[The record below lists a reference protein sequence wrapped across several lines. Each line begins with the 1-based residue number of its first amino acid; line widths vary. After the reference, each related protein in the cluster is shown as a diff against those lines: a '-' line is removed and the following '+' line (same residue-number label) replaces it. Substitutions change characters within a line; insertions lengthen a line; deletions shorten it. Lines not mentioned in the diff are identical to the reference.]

1 MSKLIYVETSV
12 PSFYF
17 DTRTAH
23 NMQAMRQWTR
33 KWWALPKFDRE
44 LVVGAPVLVEL
55 DEAPAS
61 KRDKALE
68 LIEELRVLP
77 YVNEIAEI
85 VEAYFAHKL
94 MPLEAQG
101 DADHLA
107 FASFYNCD
115 VLVTWNCKHLA
126 NANKFGHIYRVNGL
140 LGLRTPALV
149 TPQQLL
155 EQDDENERR

>member
-1 MSKLIYVETSV
+1 MDRLVYVETSV

-17 DTRTAH
+17 DIRTGH
-23 NMQAMRQWTR
+23 DMRAMRDWTR
-33 KWWALPKFDRE
+33 EWWTLPKFNQE
-44 LVVGAPVLVEL
+44 LVIGPAVLAEL
-55 DEAPAS
+55 EETPS
-61 KRDKALE
+61 PKRERALK
-68 LIEELRVLP
+68 LIADLRILP
-77 YVNEIAEI
+77 YTEEIADI
-85 VEAYFAHKL
+85 VDACFAHQL
-94 MPLEAQG
+94 MPREAQG

-126 NANKFGHIYRVNGL
+126 NANKFGHIHRVNGL

-155 EQDDENERR
+155 EQADES